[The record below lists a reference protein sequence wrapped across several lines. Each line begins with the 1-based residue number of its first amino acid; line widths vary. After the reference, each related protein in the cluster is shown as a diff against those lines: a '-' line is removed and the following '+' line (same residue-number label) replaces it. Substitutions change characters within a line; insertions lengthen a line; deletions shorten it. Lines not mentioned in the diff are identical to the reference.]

1 MILIKCQLAHLVNA
15 VFVGTRIVLYLLV
28 GSLLALFQERKRFYF

>member
-1 MILIKCQLAHLVNA
+1 MSFIKCRLSFLMNA
-15 VFVGTRIVLYLLV
+15 MFIVTLYLVFLLL